1 MTLMLIE
8 NTYSE
13 EEQLE
18 QVFNPTVK
26 CSWCGEI
33 IRLDGEELAL
43 AMCANCYQRMVAE
56 YEHGLKIHQADS
68 DTQSSDR

>member
-1 MTLMLIE
+1 MTLMLIQD
-8 NTYSE
+8 TYSE

-18 QVFNPTVK
+18 QIFNPTVK

-43 AMCANCYQRMVAE
+43 AMCENCYQRMVAE
-56 YEHGLKIHQADS
+56 YEQSLKSHRADS
-68 DTQSSDR
+68 DTHTSDR